1 MYNSLQFRMCVGDVM
16 LWHVASVGM
25 QSDFLS
31 VYFMGNPFER
41 DRTYGTVLTL
51 FPMTGD
57 TVITE
62 METKGKGQSCKDVPL
77 NYYHYN
83 KSS

>member
-1 MYNSLQFRMCVGDVM
+1 MCVGDVM

-62 METKGKGQSCKDVPL
+62 METKGKGQSCQDVPL